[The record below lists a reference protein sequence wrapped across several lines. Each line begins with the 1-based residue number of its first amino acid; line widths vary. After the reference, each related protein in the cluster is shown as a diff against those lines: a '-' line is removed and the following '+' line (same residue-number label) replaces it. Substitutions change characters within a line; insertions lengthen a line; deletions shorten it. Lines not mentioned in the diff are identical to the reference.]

1 MQGDAPLPPKTQKYL
16 NALHT
21 SNLLLQ
27 KRTKAYFLV
36 VNSDDQPLQA
46 QEEAQTGGDEKAPRS
61 PSRLLWKKVQE
72 KYVACKW
79 QAVIQ
84 QSSAGQKCRTELIRK
99 CREEPEFMLDFGPV
113 GDLPLHLAFLFGKGR
128 LGLDM
133 IEAVESSKA
142 YWDRCRELIE
152 EWGQDKM

>member
-1 MQGDAPLPPKTQKYL
+1 MPSLAQVSPTPRNARRKTSTVSDVQNDNELLINHAQEVNDKDTKEFIEFVKDTVLQSIDVSQRRWSQVQGDAPLPPKTQKYL

-72 KYVACKW
+72 KLTNI
-79 QAVIQ
+79 VI
-84 QSSAGQKCRTELIRK
+84 S
-99 CREEPEFMLDFGPV
+99 
-113 GDLPLHLAFLFGKGR
+113 
-128 LGLDM
+128 GL
-133 IEAVESSKA
+133 
-142 YWDRCRELIE
+142 L
-152 EWGQDKM
+152 